1 MAMRRRRYRT
11 GRSRFREHMRVY
23 RLIYLFGLL
32 FLVAWLAFSWRG
44 VWDWGR
50 TYFMD

>member
-1 MAMRRRRYRT
+1 MAMRRRRYR
-11 GRSRFREHMRVY
+11 GQAGRFREHMRVY

-32 FLVAWLAFSWRG
+32 FAAAWLAFSWRG
-44 VWDWGR
+44 IYDWAR